1 MAARNAIETAGLTK
15 RYGTLT
21 ALDNVTFEVARGEL
35 FGLIGP
41 DGAGKTTLFRLLT
54 TLINPDGGT
63 ASVDGCDIVAD
74 YREIRR
80 RWVTCPGD
88 SRSTPTS
95 RSRRIST
102 SSPRCSASGPR
113 PTAT

>member
-1 MAARNAIETAGLTK
+1 MAARNAIETADLTK

-54 TLINPDGGT
+54 TLINPVGGFRG
-63 ASVDGCDIVAD
+63 S
-74 YREIRR
+74 RR
-80 RWVTCPGD
+80 RC
-88 SRSTPTS
+88 
-95 RSRRIST
+95 RSRRPT
-102 SSPRCSASGPR
+102 PCPRRG
-113 PTAT
+113 